1 MTTSSGQPVVIE
13 SLQLDFA
20 DASRL
25 RLLGTVETPTAQSE
39 LKRQLAELHSRIE
52 KARMTVFIVDVR
64 GLSFVNSSAI
74 RLFVDWISKA
84 ESARYK
90 LEFWIDR
97 SVTWH
102 RLSFSVLKSLAPRW
116 VDVLERSPS
125 SGTIRARAKLASSTP
140 R

>member
-1 MTTSSGQPVVIE
+1 MATLPEQPVVIE
-13 SLQLDFA
+13 SLKLEFV

-25 RLLGTVETPTAQSE
+25 TLSGTVETPTAQGE
-39 LKRQLAELHSRIE
+39 LRRQLAALHTRIE
-52 KARMTVFIVDVR
+52 KARVPAFIVDVR
-64 GLSFVNSSAI
+64 ALSFVNSSAI

-84 ESARYK
+84 ESTRYK

-116 VDVLERSPS
+116 VEVVERAPS
-125 SGTIRARAKLASSTP
+125 SGTLKARAKHGISSP